1 MFCCRLDSS
10 CFLALEAL
18 EGMNKKFEEPY
29 IIFFPVVS
37 RDGITFPE
45 NQWIKKEQGNLFRKN
60 AAWRGNIV
68 VAKYRDPGYSEMQK
82 ASMADLPLV
91 KNYLSNHGC
100 TV

>member
-1 MFCCRLDSS
+1 
-10 CFLALEAL
+10 
-18 EGMNKKFEEPY
+18 MNKKFDEPY

-37 RDGITFPE
+37 RDGIPFPI
-45 NQWIKKEQGNLFRKN
+45 NKYIKDLQGNLFRET

-68 VAKYRDPGYSEMQK
+68 IAKYRDLQYSAMQK
-82 ASMADLPLV
+82 ASMADFPLV